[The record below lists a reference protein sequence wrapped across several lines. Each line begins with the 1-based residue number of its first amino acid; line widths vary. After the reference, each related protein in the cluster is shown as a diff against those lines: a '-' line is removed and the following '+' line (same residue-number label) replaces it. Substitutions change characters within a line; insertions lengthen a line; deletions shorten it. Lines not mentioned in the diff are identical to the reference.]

1 MDVDGMADGTVDADG
16 SGVGAG
22 WPRAV
27 GETVSADG
35 ATVGAGVRGC
45 VYGIDV
51 PGMGQGSSIDALR
64 NVFFN
69 NEGSPY
75 LRKKSPE
82 IVLSHPSAGSS
93 VGLHRGRGTTTSH
106 LATSR
111 SV

>member
-16 SGVGAG
+16 AGVGAG

-27 GETVSADG
+27 GENVSADG
-35 ATVGAGVRGC
+35 ATVGDGVRGC

-75 LRKKSPE
+75 LLKKSPE
-82 IVLSHPSAGSS
+82 IVLSQPSAGSS
-93 VGLHRGRGTTTSH
+93 L
-106 LATSR
+106 
-111 SV
+111 